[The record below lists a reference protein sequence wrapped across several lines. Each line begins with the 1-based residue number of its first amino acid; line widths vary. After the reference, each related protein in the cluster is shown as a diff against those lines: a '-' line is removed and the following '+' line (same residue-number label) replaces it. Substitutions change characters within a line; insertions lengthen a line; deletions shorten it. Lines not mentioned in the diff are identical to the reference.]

1 MKELNAAPQAGWRG
15 IVALLFFFFLAL
27 GIAYV
32 HLILHQQVFREG
44 LIAPYTVITPIEIS
58 YVDRDKLAE
67 LSGQSSDG
75 QEYVVIDPAMSEKAS
90 ERLATFES
98 DLLALQRELGR
109 LDPESSQASAKVEN
123 LSSRFKL
130 DRSYVINLLNY
141 KSEDIRDV
149 FSAADRRLRQRMSEA
164 VAPALIRE
172 LQSPTS
178 NREIEAPEGWYVYFL
193 LPNLRST
200 ASPQVEYE
208 QFARVTLPAGSVLVP
223 QGGLITRGVIDRL
236 TQVQPHIL
244 EQDFQRLAAI
254 GLLLLGCILVWYQY
268 LRRFADRRLLRTGAI
283 LQLGVLFIG
292 FLAAGILLGR
302 MQLDYAYYSVAFA
315 VAALASIVVL
325 VYDTRFAIYL
335 SLGLAAILTVALKM
349 GPELALY
356 TLSGAALPTLILS
369 PGCRKRAQVT
379 FALLSGVFYAL
390 LAGTVTLAAAQPQH
404 WQILVIAFASGFG
417 ASVTSLGLLPMIES
431 FSSQLTPGKLIDL
444 ANQENALLKRLKREA
459 PGTYAHSMMVADLAE
474 EACKEIGAA
483 SMLTRVGALY
493 HDIGKLRRP
502 GFFAENIHDLTQ
514 NPHLG
519 LPPDASARI
528 IREHV
533 ADGLLLAR
541 ENGLPKDLFRF
552 ISEHHGSYQIKYF
565 YFQAQRRHESDPDSY
580 PAPLVE
586 DFRYEGPIPQSRE
599 TAVLMLADVT
609 EAVTRA
615 RGEIEDEEL
624 KWLLDEI
631 VEEKMQEG
639 QLLDSALTVG
649 DLERVKHS
657 FHRILVAQRHHRL
670 RYPQEPPAPMHF
682 HMVGSQNKASALRR
696 ESPVD

>member
-1 MKELNAAPQAGWRG
+1 MKELSAAPQAGWRG
-15 IVALLFFFFLAL
+15 VVALLVFFVAAAL
-27 GIAYV
+27 LVYI
-32 HLILHQQVFREG
+32 HLVLHPMVFREG

-58 YVDRDKLAE
+58 YIDSEKLAE
-67 LSGQSSDG
+67 LSGQSAEG
-75 QEYVVIDPAMSEKAS
+75 QEFVVIDPAVTEKSSA
-90 ERLATFES
+90 RLEAFRTE
-98 DLLALQRELGR
+98 LLALQKELGR
-109 LDPESSQASAKVEN
+109 LNPESSQASAKVQN
-123 LSSRFKL
+123 LAGGYKL
-130 DRSYVINLLNY
+130 DASYVINLLNY
-141 KSEDIRDV
+141 KPEDIRDV
-149 FSAADRRLRQRMSEA
+149 FAAAERRLRQRMSEA

-172 LQSPTS
+172 LQTAGA
-178 NREIEAPEGWYVYFL
+178 NRELESPEGWYVFFL

-200 ASPQVEYE
+200 ASPQTEFE

-223 QGGLITRGVIDRL
+223 SGGIISRSVKDRL
-236 TQVQPHIL
+236 AQVSPHIL
-244 EQDFQRLAAI
+244 EQDYQRFGAI

-268 LRRFADRRLLRTGAI
+268 LRRFADRRLLRTGVI
-283 LQLGVLFIG
+283 MQLGMLFIG

-335 SLGLAAILTVALKM
+335 SMGLAAVLTVALKM
-349 GPELALY
+349 GPELTLY

-379 FALLSGVFYAL
+379 FALLSGCFYAM
-390 LAGTVTLAAAQPQH
+390 LAATVTLSAAQPQH

-417 ASVTSLGLLPMIES
+417 ASVTALGLLPMIES
-431 FSSQLTPGKLIDL
+431 FSSQCTPGKLIDL

-493 HDIGKLRRP
+493 HDIGKLKRP

-519 LPPDASARI
+519 LPSEASARI
-528 IREHV
+528 IKEHV
-533 ADGLLLAR
+533 PDGLQLAR
-541 ENGLPKDLFRF
+541 ENSLPKDLYRF
-552 ISEHHGSYQIKYF
+552 IAEHHGSYQIKYF
-565 YFQAQRRHESDPDSY
+565 FVQAQRRHEADPENN
-580 PAPLVE
+580 PEPEAAN
-586 DFRYEGPIPQSRE
+586 FRYEGPIPQSRE

-615 RGEIEDEEL
+615 RGDFDEMEL

-631 VEEKMQEG
+631 VEEKLQEG

-649 DLERVKHS
+649 DLEKVKS
-657 FHRILVAQRHHRL
+657 AFHRILIAQRHHRL

-682 HMVGSQNKASALRR
+682 HMVGAQKRISEIRSQ
-696 ESPVD
+696 SPMD